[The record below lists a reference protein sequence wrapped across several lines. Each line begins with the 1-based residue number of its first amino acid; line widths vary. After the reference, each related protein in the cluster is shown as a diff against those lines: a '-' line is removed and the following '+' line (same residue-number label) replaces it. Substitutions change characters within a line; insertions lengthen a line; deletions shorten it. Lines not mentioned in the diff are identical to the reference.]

1 MIKILTRCLAG
12 MLALIVVLIAV
23 AWFVLLRPV
32 AQANTNDPLQVF
44 NHGSIGAETAQGLP
58 YWIWR
63 VLPTMFPEYL
73 PGNQDGFASIG
84 VYWIAGEELPV
95 GFSAKTLG
103 VIPRVTPNCAFCH
116 QGSYRLHP
124 DDPATF
130 VPAGAGTRVN
140 VQGFI
145 RFLVAVGRDKDQFT
159 ADKVMTAITAIYD
172 MPLWERMLYRYL
184 LIPAVRSGFADQGNR
199 FAWMVSRPDCP
210 RPDWGPDGSTRSTR
224 SSSTICTCPTIAR
237 SAIPISCRS
246 GI

>member
-1 MIKILTRCLAG
+1 MINILTRCLAG
-12 MLALIVVLIAV
+12 MLALIVVLVAV

-63 VLPTMFPEYL
+63 VLPTMFSIL
-73 PGNQDGFASIG
+73 AGQPGRFRLDRRLLIP
-84 VYWIAGEELPV
+84 GEELPV

-130 VPAGAGTRVN
+130 VPGGCRHAGQRPRLHTLPGRGRPR
-140 VQGFI
+140 QGSVH
-145 RFLVAVGRDKDQFT
+145 RRQGHDGDHRNLRHAAVGAHALPLS
-159 ADKVMTAITAIYD
+159 AD
-172 MPLWERMLYRYL
+172 
-184 LIPAVRSGFADQGNR
+184 SG
-199 FAWMVSRPDCP
+199 
-210 RPDWGPDGSTRSTR
+210 GP
-224 SSSTICTCPTIAR
+224 I
-237 SAIPISCRS
+237 
-246 GI
+246 GIR